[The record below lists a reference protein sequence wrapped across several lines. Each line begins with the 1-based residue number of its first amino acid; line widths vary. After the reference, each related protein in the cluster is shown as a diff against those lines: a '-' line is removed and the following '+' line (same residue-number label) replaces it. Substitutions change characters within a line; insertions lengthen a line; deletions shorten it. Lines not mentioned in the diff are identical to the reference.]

1 MRLGNDK
8 RGGEEMT
15 NLERLRELSAE
26 KMADTMER
34 WIVLCS
40 NKCPALA
47 QCRGGMSCR
56 QALLAWLKAEVDPD
70 ER

>member
-1 MRLGNDK
+1 
-8 RGGEEMT
+8 MT
-15 NLERLRELSAE
+15 NLERLRQLSAE

-40 NKCPALA
+40 NKCPALG

-56 QALLAWLKAEVDPD
+56 QALLAWLQD
-70 ER
+70 EEDSDEW

>member
-1 MRLGNDK
+1 
-8 RGGEEMT
+8 MT

-26 KMADTMER
+26 EMADTMNR
-34 WIVLCS
+34 WIVLCT
-40 NKCPALA
+40 NRCPALA
-47 QCRGGMSCR
+47 QCKGMSCR

>member
-1 MRLGNDK
+1 MRPVRNIDRIREASPYELAEMLD
-8 RGGEEMT
+8 RLIVRCSGE
-15 NLERLRELSAE
+15 
-26 KMADTMER
+26 
-34 WIVLCS
+34 
-40 NKCPALA
+40 CPALA

>member
-1 MRLGNDK
+1 MHLGNDN
-8 RGGEEMT
+8 RGDEEMT

-47 QCRGGMSCR
+47 QCRNGMSCR
-56 QALLAWLKAEVDPD
+56 QALLAWLKAEVDPY
-70 ER
+70 EG

>member
-1 MRLGNDK
+1 
-8 RGGEEMT
+8 MT
-15 NLERLRELSAE
+15 NIEKLRVLSPE
-26 KMADTMER
+26 KMADAMEC

-47 QCRGGMSCR
+47 QCRNGMSCR